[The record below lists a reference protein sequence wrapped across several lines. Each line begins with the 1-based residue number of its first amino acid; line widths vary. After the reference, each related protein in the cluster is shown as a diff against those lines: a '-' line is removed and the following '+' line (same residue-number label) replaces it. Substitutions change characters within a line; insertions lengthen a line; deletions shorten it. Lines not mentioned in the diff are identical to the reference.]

1 MTDEEVVA
9 AALKLPAK
17 TRDELVSR
25 LIESLEEVKEELS
38 PEEWEKAWAE
48 EAERRDR
55 EMDEGKVKGI
65 PGEDVKRELRDLV
78 G

>member
-1 MTDEEVVA
+1 MTDEEIVA

-17 TRDELVSR
+17 TRDELVGR
-25 LIESLEEVKEELS
+25 LIESLEEAQEELS

-65 PGEDVKRELRDLV
+65 PGEEVMRELRDLV

>member
-1 MTDEEVVA
+1 VTDEEIVA
-9 AALKLPAK
+9 AALNLPAK

-25 LIESLEEVKEELS
+25 LIESLEEVEEGLS
-38 PEEWEKAWAE
+38 PEQWEQSWAQ

-55 EMDEGKVKGI
+55 EMDEDKAKGV
-65 PGEDVKRELRDLV
+65 PGEDVMRELRDLV